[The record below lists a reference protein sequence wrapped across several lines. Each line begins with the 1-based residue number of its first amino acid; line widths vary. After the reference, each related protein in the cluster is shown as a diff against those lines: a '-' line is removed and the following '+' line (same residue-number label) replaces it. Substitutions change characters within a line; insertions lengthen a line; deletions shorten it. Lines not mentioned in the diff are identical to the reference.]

1 MKNIF
6 SKTLKEIKD
15 SRRKGKKSILQEYYG
30 KFLIYK
36 WDING
41 KSYIGLTTNLKVR
54 IKNYLSNIYSNHYI
68 CRTINK
74 YDDNDIISASFN
86 QAVIVNGN
94 IATIVEVEDH
104 RLLGEK
110 IRIETKD
117 GLVFDVFSGNVYPM
131 STENTDITPEDFA
144 RSLVGEEGEVNYLG
158 SAQKT
163 K

>member
-15 SRRKGKKSILQEYYG
+15 SRRKGKKSILQEHYG

-74 YDDNDIISASFN
+74 YDDNDIIFSILCYCS
-86 QAVIVNGN
+86 
-94 IATIVEVEDH
+94 TIEE
-104 RLLGEK
+104 LKEK
-110 IRIETKD
+110 EKQYII
-117 GLVFDVFSGNVYPM
+117 
-131 STENTDITPEDFA
+131 
-144 RSLVGEEGEVNYLG
+144 
-158 SAQKT
+158 
-163 K
+163 

>member
-54 IKNYLSNIYSNHYI
+54 IKNYLSNIYSNHYFK
-68 CRTINK
+68 NK
-74 YDDNDIISASFN
+74 NVNEEIYVVGLAKGRDEALNLVRDIIDEVYN
-86 QAVIVNGN
+86 
-94 IATIVEVEDH
+94 ATGGFD
-104 RLLGEK
+104 
-110 IRIETKD
+110 IRE
-117 GLVFDVFSGNVYPM
+117 
-131 STENTDITPEDFA
+131 
-144 RSLVGEEGEVNYLG
+144 YLG
-158 SAQKT
+158 FGNK
-163 K
+163 